1 MLKIASI
8 LKNEEGSLI
17 VMTIMLLVLLTIVGL
32 AGTSPFWQKHGFR
45 NNFGRDREGILP

>member
-17 VMTIMLLVLLTIVGL
+17 VMTIMLLVLLRIVGL
-32 AGTSPFWQKHGFR
+32 AASNIGTTEVQIATSELIYQR
-45 NNFGRDREGILP
+45 NF